1 MDKNILHRKDRLIIT
16 TIDIINELGIHS
28 LSTRE
33 IARRE
38 GVSEA
43 TLFRHYKSKNDL
55 LIAVLDSFSQFD
67 HDIFQSIEIKQLG
80 PVESLKYLVNAYSE
94 YYENYPAITAILE
107 LYEVF
112 RYDVDLAEKINDIQH
127 NRTDMMKQLIQE
139 AIDLSELPPFIDSY
153 DLAVLISG
161 MSREICLNWRLSH
174 FDFKLSERIQATLTM
189 LLTAF
194 NKEKL

>member
-1 MDKNILHRKDRLIIT
+1 MDKNMLHRKDRLIIT
-16 TIDIINELGIHS
+16 TIEIIDELGIHC

-43 TLFRHYKSKNDL
+43 TLFRHYKNKNEL
-55 LIAVLDSFSQFD
+55 LMAVLDSFSQFD
-67 HDIFQSIEIKQLG
+67 HDIFQSVKIKQLS
-80 PVESLKYLVNAYSE
+80 PIESLKYMVNAYTE

-112 RYDVDLAEKINDIQH
+112 RYDKDLVEKIKDIQYT
-127 NRTDMMKQLIQE
+127 RTDMTKQLIQE
-139 AIDLSELPPFIDSY
+139 AIDISELPPFINSY
-153 DLAVLISG
+153 NLAVLISG
-161 MSREICLNWRLSH
+161 MSREICLNWRLGH
-174 FDFKLSERIQATLTM
+174 FDFKLSERMQATLIM

-194 NKEKL
+194 CKEN